1 MKVLLAIAGLF
12 VAALAV
18 SAQSVPKDWLVS
30 LERTGCVGTCP
41 VYKIEIDSGGTV
53 TFRNRHN
60 EITKDKLSVCH
71 IQELYKLSET
81 EQFLNLK
88 SDYVPKQEC
97 DGPNETDWPSEVISI
112 IANGRSRTITHNV
125 GCKARPNTFLV
136 KLVEFASAIDR
147 LTNDMF
153 IKD

>member
-81 EQFLNLK
+81 EQFLN
-88 SDYVPKQEC
+88 SNRITFPNRSVMARMRPI
-97 DGPNETDWPSEVISI
+97 GPQ
-112 IANGRSRTITHNV
+112 R
-125 GCKARPNTFLV
+125 
-136 KLVEFASAIDR
+136 
-147 LTNDMF
+147 
-153 IKD
+153 